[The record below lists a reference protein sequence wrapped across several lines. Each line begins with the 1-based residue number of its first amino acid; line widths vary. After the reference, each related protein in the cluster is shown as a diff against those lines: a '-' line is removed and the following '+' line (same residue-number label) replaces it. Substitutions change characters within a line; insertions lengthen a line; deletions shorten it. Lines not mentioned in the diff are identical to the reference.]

1 MNRSLMMKQLINT
14 LRILAGNLILAVAVN
29 AFIRSFN
36 MIAGG
41 STGLALILS
50 HYFPALDFSLA
61 TTIVSWSCFFLGL
74 IVLGVKFALTTLI
87 STIGYPVFVQL
98 TGFLTTSQITA
109 DPLVAAVAGGCLM
122 GAGLGL
128 IIQSGASS
136 GGLDIPP
143 IIHHRK
149 LGWNLTVIMWALDVV
164 FLAIQA
170 SFSPLTAL
178 LHGLILIACTY
189 LAMNHIL
196 TIGSSAVQVLI
207 ITEEVEQVRQLLEKQ
222 LDKGST
228 LLHGRT
234 GHRGKETDLILSVLK
249 RRDLNSLREQVSAID
264 PAAFMIV
271 SNVQEVRG
279 LGFTGWQKVK
289 LEDVLLSEE

>member
-1 MNRSLMMKQLINT
+1 M
-14 LRILAGNLILAVAVN
+14 
-29 AFIRSFN
+29 
-36 MIAGG
+36 
-41 STGLALILS
+41 
-50 HYFPALDFSLA
+50 
-61 TTIVSWSCFFLGL
+61 
-74 IVLGVKFALTTLI
+74 KFALTTLI

-98 TGFLTTSQITA
+98 TGFLTSSQITA

-143 IIHHRK
+143 IILHRK

-196 TIGSSAVQVLI
+196 TI
-207 ITEEVEQVRQLLEKQ
+207 
-222 LDKGST
+222 
-228 LLHGRT
+228 
-234 GHRGKETDLILSVLK
+234 
-249 RRDLNSLREQVSAID
+249 D
-264 PAAFMIV
+264 PAP
-271 SNVQEVRG
+271 SRCSSSPKKWNRCG
-279 LGFTGWQKVK
+279 SCWKSSWTKDPRCFTAAPVTGERKPI
-289 LEDVLLSEE
+289 SSSPS

>member
-1 MNRSLMMKQLINT
+1 MNRTLIMKQAINT
-14 LRILAGNLILAVAVN
+14 LRILAGNLLLAVAVN
-29 AFIRSFN
+29 AFIRSFS
-36 MIAGG
+36 MTAGG

-98 TGFLTTSQITA
+98 TGFLTSSQITA

-143 IIHHRK
+143 IILHRK

>member
-41 STGLALILS
+41 GTGLALILS

-98 TGFLTTSQITA
+98 TGFLSTSRITA

-143 IIHHRK
+143 IILHRK